1 MANYEEKTLLMD
13 EATSKRAVSRIAY
26 EIVERNRGTE
36 NLVIIGIQT
45 KGVSLAKLIIKKIE
59 EIEGI
64 KLELGS
70 LDITFYRDD
79 LTRLSKHPVVA
90 GNDIAFSIEDKK
102 IILVDDVLYSGRTI
116 RAAMEELFDMGRP
129 EKIELAVLVDRGNRE
144 LPIRADYIGK
154 DVPTS
159 HGGEP
164 GQEVI
169 GGQGDVRRFVDE
181 QVNRHRQPAFVF
193 PVGYKIQRLDELPV
207 NHADEVVEGLVRI
220 GDTAEQGHLSLS
232 HFLQM
237 EIIGVSKTGDL
248 GQIKSRQYDT
258 HADQNTL
265 EGFASSHLKNTVLLY
280 GDALRVPHF

>member
-79 LTRLSKHPVVA
+79 LTRLSKHPV
-90 GNDIAFSIEDKK
+90 DKK

-159 HGGEP
+159 HDEYIDV
-164 GQEVI
+164 VI
-169 GGQGDVRRFVDE
+169 NDDKLEKVSICGKGD
-181 QVNRHRQPAFVF
+181 N
-193 PVGYKIQRLDELPV
+193 
-207 NHADEVVEGLVRI
+207 
-220 GDTAEQGHLSLS
+220 
-232 HFLQM
+232 
-237 EIIGVSKTGDL
+237 
-248 GQIKSRQYDT
+248 
-258 HADQNTL
+258 
-265 EGFASSHLKNTVLLY
+265 
-280 GDALRVPHF
+280 

>member
-1 MANYEEKTLLMD
+1 MWRNIIQYSQDGGKGMANYEEKTVLMD

-159 HGGEP
+159 HDEYIDV
-164 GQEVI
+164 VI
-169 GGQGDVRRFVDE
+169 NDDKLEKVSICGKGD
-181 QVNRHRQPAFVF
+181 N
-193 PVGYKIQRLDELPV
+193 
-207 NHADEVVEGLVRI
+207 
-220 GDTAEQGHLSLS
+220 
-232 HFLQM
+232 
-237 EIIGVSKTGDL
+237 
-248 GQIKSRQYDT
+248 
-258 HADQNTL
+258 
-265 EGFASSHLKNTVLLY
+265 
-280 GDALRVPHF
+280 